1 MAAALYMDAEI
12 RPNRSMPAT
21 GLKVLMGVM
30 IAASVMLSIVMFVMG
45 AWFAPAFLGLDVLG
59 VWLAFRASYRAQERR
74 ERVRVTAETVT
85 VLHELDG
92 KARTVWT
99 SPTAFTGVDVDWPG
113 EHEARV
119 RLRLSARR
127 CTVGGALSPEERVGL
142 GEALREAIRRAR
154 AERYSS

>member
-30 IAASVMLSIVMFVMG
+30 IVASVMLSIVMFVMG
-45 AWFAPAFLGLDVLG
+45 AWFAPAFFAPAFLGLDVLG

-92 KARTVWT
+92 EARTVWT
-99 SPTAFTGVDVDWPG
+99 SPTALDLP
-113 EHEARV
+113 H
-119 RLRLSARR
+119 RLHRRR
-127 CTVGGALSPEERVGL
+127 CRLAG
-142 GEALREAIRRAR
+142 RA
-154 AERYSS
+154 